1 MRETP
6 FSPEDPKSNK
16 DNDFSN
22 TSVIVS
28 KVEALWKLGWD
39 NIPTII
45 ALFEEFKEAIGTSY
59 EKAALK
65 RLYQKVKAQPS
76 SLNALFQGS
85 EALAVM
91 ELKGVT
97 WSEWETPD
105 QIIENLA
112 TIGKQPLMSM
122 ESSPLKFKDVS

>member
-1 MRETP
+1 
-6 FSPEDPKSNK
+6 
-16 DNDFSN
+16 
-22 TSVIVS
+22 
-28 KVEALWKLGWD
+28 A
-39 NIPTII
+39 

-65 RLYQKVKAQPS
+65 RLYQLVKVQAS
-76 SLNALFQGS
+76 SLNVLFQDS

-105 QIIENLA
+105 QIIDNLA
-112 TIGKQPLMSM
+112 RIGKQPLVSLK
-122 ESSPLKFKDVS
+122 PTPRKFKDVS